1 MKSDK
6 KSKTMQVVKNQL
18 NFLENQ
24 IYLNNNFLYL
34 AIISSFFFYRD
45 KDFNNKYP
53 FTRVLDEYI
62 FSKNF
67 KNQRAYKLEQINL
80 INNSEYVLV
89 HNYEYTNDQ
98 LIRIKSIYLKEFT
111 LFRKFNEIRIYK
123 RNK

>member
-1 MKSDK
+1 MTS
-6 KSKTMQVVKNQL
+6 KNQL

-24 IYLNNNFLYL
+24 IYLNN
-34 AIISSFFFYRD
+34 FFIFGHHLQFYFIED

-89 HNYEYTNDQ
+89 HNYSTQMIN
-98 LIRIKSIYLKEFT
+98 
-111 LFRKFNEIRIYK
+111 
-123 RNK
+123 

>member
-1 MKSDK
+1 MKIK
-6 KSKTMQVVKNQL
+6 FTLIIIFIFGHHLQ
-18 NFLENQ
+18 FL
-24 IYLNNNFLYL
+24 
-34 AIISSFFFYRD
+34 FFIED